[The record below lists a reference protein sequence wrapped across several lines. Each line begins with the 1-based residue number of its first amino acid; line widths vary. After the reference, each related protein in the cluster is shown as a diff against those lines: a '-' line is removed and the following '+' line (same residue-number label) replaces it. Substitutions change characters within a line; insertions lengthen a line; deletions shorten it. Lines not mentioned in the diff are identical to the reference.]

1 MRMIWKGLLPVFL
14 LALLLTVLY
23 FWGPL
28 GVFQAAFP
36 PVEELTIERAE
47 LPDTGNIVLHLVN
60 GGPEAVTIAQVMVDD
75 AMWQHQLDPP
85 LRTIRR
91 LARASIIIPYPW
103 VEGEAHEVKLLTSTG
118 VTFSHEIAV
127 ATQSPK
133 PDSTYFLTFTLLG
146 IYVGVIPVF
155 LGLLFFPL
163 LRELKPEW
171 LHFFLSLTVGLL
183 AFLVIDTL
191 EAALETSG
199 RVADAFQ
206 GVALV
211 GIGALSSLLVLMVL
225 SRSKPTRAD
234 KGQAEGRSW
243 TALLIAIGIGLHNL
257 GEGLAVGSSYALGE
271 VALGTFLVVGFTLH
285 NLTEGIGIV
294 APIARDQPSVSQLC
308 KLGLIAGLPT
318 VFGAWLGG
326 FSYSPIAATLFMAI
340 GAGAIL
346 QVIFELFQL
355 LNRRE
360 SSWATIHNLS
370 GFMLGMG
377 VMYGTGLLVLG

>member
-1 MRMIWKGLLPVFL
+1 MKL
-14 LALLLTVLY
+14 LAKALFPVVLLGVLLTVLY
-23 FWGPL
+23 VWGPL

-36 PVEELTIERAE
+36 PVEELTIDRAE
-47 LPDTGNIVLHLVN
+47 LPDNGHIVLHVVN

-85 LRTIRR
+85 QRTIRR
-91 LARASIIIPYPW
+91 LARARVIIPYPW
-103 VEGEAHEVKLLTSTG
+103 VEGEAHEVKLLTSSG
-118 VTFSHEIAV
+118 VTFSQEIAV
-127 ATQSPK
+127 ATQSPR
-133 PDSTYFLTFTLLG
+133 PDATYFLTFTLLG

-155 LGLLFFPL
+155 AGLLFLPL
-163 LRELKPEW
+163 LRELKVQW
-171 LHFFLSLTVGLL
+171 LHFCLSLTVGLL
-183 AFLVIDTL
+183 AFLAIDTL
-191 EAALETSG
+191 EAALETAVT
-199 RVADAFQ
+199 VAEAFQ

-225 SRSKPTRAD
+225 SRSKPARSD
-234 KGQAEGRSW
+234 KEQAEGRSW

-285 NLTEGIGIV
+285 NLTEGLGIV
-294 APIARDQPSVSQLC
+294 APIARDRPSIAQLC
-308 KLGLIAGLPT
+308 KLGLIAGVPT

-326 FSYSPIAATLFMAI
+326 FSYSPIAATLFLAI
-340 GAGAIL
+340 GAGAII

-355 LNRRE
+355 LDRSE

-370 GFMLGMG
+370 GFVLGMG